1 MKYKIYSIL
10 NASLLAATLLFTPR
24 ITVAEELADQD
35 SGTSQTTPQ
44 VRRPGFV
51 HILGGIL
58 LTPLLFPVKLV
69 TCVGTQVTAGA
80 AYVATFGVE
89 GNYNGGTNGRDIGEV
104 ARRSCTGSWWVRPSQ
119 VQRDYGE

>member
-1 MKYKIYSIL
+1 MKYKTYSML
-10 NASLLAATLLFTPR
+10 NASLLVVTLLFVPR
-24 ITVAEELADQD
+24 ITIAEELADQD
-35 SGTSQTTPQ
+35 NSASQTAPQ
-44 VRRPGFV
+44 LRRPGFV
-51 HILGGIL
+51 DILGGIL

-119 VQRDYGE
+119 VMRDYGE